1 MRKLLLIFL
10 LAESFFSK
18 AQVSLTTNWS
28 LLAPGSSQ
36 ITANTGSSLAYNPST
51 KHLLFPDRNN
61 KVSVLSPA
69 DGTTIKISG
78 GVPKELKTDAAW
90 SSDGFKYNKI
100 RVDADGVIYAVNLIT
115 AAGNLS
121 IYRWANEDDQAPTR
135 TQFSMTARVGDSFG
149 IYGTGDNTRLYVSGS
164 ANDKIYVYKV
174 TGGVITQDRVITITA
189 GWARSSISP
198 ISENELIIAGPS
210 GTWVRKVT
218 TAAGGTTLL
227 AGTVTITK
235 QNSAFANAEYFV
247 DGTKKYITVHGA
259 VINASMQQIGME
271 FEVYNITDIANP
283 SLVTKSTLM
292 TPPVAQNTSA
302 YADVAILKNAD
313 QTFTFFHTV
322 LANGLASYTSN
333 TTLPVTLTSFS
344 ASLVKGQSTLTWQT
358 ASEAKNKGF
367 EVLRSNDDVNFY
379 PIGFVN
385 SKAQNCNSSAALSYS
400 FVDRTAKTGE
410 NYYKLKQVDLDGGE
424 ELFDKVARVKLSFD
438 NSSVAVFP
446 NPTTKY
452 VTVSAGATDYTAVR
466 YELFDVSGKRVLSEN
481 AKAVQQQ
488 LSLSNLPSSIY
499 YLRIL
504 KNNELQKT
512 VKLIKQ

>member
-1 MRKLLLIFL
+1 MRKLLLIIL
-10 LAESFFSK
+10 LSGAFVAK
-18 AQVSLTTNWS
+18 AQVTLATNWS

-36 ITANTGSSLAYNPST
+36 ITANTGSSVAYNPST
-51 KHLLFPDRNN
+51 QHLLFPDRNN
-61 KVSVLSPA
+61 KVSILSPA

-78 GVPKELKTDAAW
+78 GAPKELKTDASW

-100 RVDADGVIYAVNLIT
+100 RVDADGVIYAINLIT
-115 AAGNLS
+115 PSGNLS

-135 TQFSMTARVGDSFG
+135 TQFSMTARMGDSFG
-149 IYGTGDNTRLYVSGS
+149 LYGTGDNTRLYVSGS
-164 ANDKIYVYKV
+164 GSDKIYVYRV
-174 TGGVITQDRVITITA
+174 TGGVITQDRVITITT

-210 GTWVRKVT
+210 GTLVRKVT

-227 AGTVTITK
+227 AGTVTISK

-247 DGTKKYITVHGA
+247 DGAKKYITVHGA
-259 VINASMQQIGME
+259 VVNASLQQIGME

-292 TPPVAQNTSA
+292 TPPVAQNGSA
-302 YADVAILKNAD
+302 YADVAVLKNAD

-333 TTLPVTLTSFS
+333 TTLPVSLTSFD
-344 ASLVKGQSTLTWQT
+344 AALINGQSTLSWQT
-358 ASEAKNKGF
+358 ASEVKNKGF
-367 EVLRSNDDVNFY
+367 EVLRSNDGSNFS
-379 PIGFVN
+379 PVGFVN
-385 SKAQNCNSSAALSYS
+385 SKAQNGNSSEVLNYS
-400 FVDRTAKTGE
+400 FVDRTAKAGE
-410 NYYKLKQVDLDGGE
+410 NYYKLRQVDLDGGE
-424 ELFDKVARVKLSFD
+424 KLFDKVVSVKLSFD
-438 NSSVAVFP
+438 GNSVVAFP

-452 VTVSAGATDYTAVR
+452 VTVNAGTNDYSAVK
-466 YELFDVSGKRVLSEN
+466 YELFDVSGRRVLSES
-481 AKAVQQQ
+481 AKAAQQE
-488 LSLSNLPSSIY
+488 LSLSGLPASIY
-499 YLRIL
+499 YLRIS